1 MNTDKKTKLANGLI
15 FFGMAVNAVVIVLIL
30 VFYVFD

>member
-1 MNTDKKTKLANGLI
+1 MSTDKKTKLANGLI

-30 VFYVFD
+30 VYYVF